1 MTMMDQ
7 NEVGSFVADL
17 HAAGLTVVAFGRDV
31 YLIYDDKLPQTR
43 CFDIGD
49 RLDQISARYG
59 DRTHLSK
66 EIVCHLR
73 SMGHN
78 YLPTDDSVR

>member
-31 YLIYDDKLPQTR
+31 YLIYDDKLSKAR
-43 CFDIGD
+43 RFDIGD
-49 RLDQISARYG
+49 RLAQISARYG
-59 DRTHLSK
+59 DRRHLSK
-66 EIVCHLR
+66 QIVCYLR
-73 SMGHN
+73 SMGHS
-78 YLPTDDSVR
+78 YPPTDDSVQ